1 MARRFQDRIRKNSEA
16 RIVTQGLLGDKL
28 VEISPGSPEYPPLA
42 PGDVIASEEPVE
54 TSRIFGEAAK
64 TLATVNRLAGAVQG
78 MVEKLE
84 KGGTAENLAAT
95 VESARRVAAQLD
107 AMGRDGTYGELA
119 ATVRSARRI
128 AEEVEKGK
136 GLLHALVYDEPETLR
151 RLNALLG
158 SAQDVLAR
166 TRDGQSAVGVLLSPD
181 SARAGRSLVMAMEA
195 LGRGAD
201 KASQEGGLLSALLYD
216 PQYKTVAGDLQVVA
230 RNFRD
235 VSERLAR
242 GQGLLGGLLADR
254 GDGPMGE
261 AGADFARAMSNLR
274 VITDRLRAGEG
285 TIGGLLEDPTVYE
298 NLAAFLE
305 GAQRS
310 FLLRTLIRS
319 SIGAG
324 GAPTGGASTGSAS
337 PGSASPGPPR
347 ARGSSDPRF
356 RSRLMPR
363 ERSVYRCQTCGF
375 AAPKAGTC
383 PDCAPAGQLRG
394 ARGGARRARALGAAR
409 RADPRA
415 ADPVRRDSRSR
426 PATAR
431 PRASASWTACWAA
444 ES

>member
-1 MARRFQDRIRKNSEA
+1 MERGTLALRLRIGAFVVVALAVFLGIIYLLGAQARYFERKYDLVAEFPEVGGLIDGATVRLAGVQIGRVTDVRLAPQVGGKVRVTLTVARRFQDRIRRNSEA

-28 VEISPGSPEYPPLA
+28 VEISPGSPEYPPLG
-42 PGDVIASEEPVE
+42 PGDVIATQEPVE
-54 TSRIFGEAAK
+54 TSRIFGDAAK
-64 TLATVNRLAGAVQG
+64 TLATVNRLATSVQG

-84 KGGTAENLAAT
+84 KGGTAESLAAT
-95 VESARRVAAQLD
+95 IESARRVAGQLET
-107 AMGRDGTYGELA
+107 MGRDGTWGELA

-181 SARAGRSLVMAMEA
+181 SARAGRSLVSAMEA

-201 KASQEGGLLSALLYD
+201 RASPEGGLLSALLYD
-216 PQYKTVAGDLQVVA
+216 PEYKTVAADLQVVA
-230 RNFRD
+230 RNFRE

-242 GQGLLGGLLADR
+242 GQGLLGGLLVDR

-261 AGADFARAMSNLR
+261 AGTDFARAMANLR

-310 FLLRTLIRS
+310 FLLRALIRS
-319 SIGAG
+319 SI
-324 GAPTGGASTGSAS
+324 GGASTGSAS
-337 PGSASPGPPR
+337 PGPP
-347 ARGSSDPRF
+347 
-356 RSRLMPR
+356 
-363 ERSVYRCQTCGF
+363 
-375 AAPKAGTC
+375 AP
-383 PDCAPAGQLRG
+383 
-394 ARGGARRARALGAAR
+394 GAAAGSGKR
-409 RADPRA
+409 
-415 ADPVRRDSRSR
+415 
-426 PATAR
+426 
-431 PRASASWTACWAA
+431 
-444 ES
+444 